1 MDGSLPSSFFDD
13 EFAAVLS
20 SSQIKRPE
28 ATFVMDLLP
37 GVVGWIIGRS
47 GTRIK
52 EIQIQSGCKMVS
64 IVFTAYYLLTPSSG
78 WTRTF
83 PTINRGSYTST
94 AAHRALNAP

>member
-13 EFAAVLS
+13 EYAAVLS

-52 EIQIQSGCKMVS
+52 EIQIQSGCKMVGVMLS
-64 IVFTAYYLLTPSSG
+64 LSFD
-78 WTRTF
+78 
-83 PTINRGSYTST
+83 
-94 AAHRALNAP
+94 